1 MFKWSKGEDLG
12 ALRKELRAG
21 PRPLREGSCWAD
33 RKQTNGKEGANAT
46 WAWLLQKET
55 DLPIKTGD
63 KGREELWVLA
73 EGKWGASSPGTQ
85 LREVML
91 SAPGCPS
98 GEGKECEEQEGLKE
112 EKKSCEGEHIG
123 QVLYIN
129 RCLFAHE
136 STMTSATPQP
146 AACLSRLS
154 TAEHSGTH
162 L

>member
-1 MFKWSKGEDLG
+1 MGL
-12 ALRKELRAG
+12 A
-21 PRPLREGSCWAD
+21 
-33 RKQTNGKEGANAT
+33 AT
-46 WAWLLQKET
+46 ET